1 MKIDFNRVDDLNARL
16 TLVIEHA
23 DYVAKLDENIKN
35 YSKKLNIKGFRSG
48 KTPKSVLTK
57 MYGKGMLEETVSTL
71 LNDKL
76 FGYLEDEKIEIFGSP
91 VMATDAE
98 PVDFNPKSPGDYTF
112 AFDLGLKPSFDL
124 KYNDETPLNIKTALT
139 DQDALDEDVLRYR
152 RVFGAEENVHE
163 DGSIEEHDRIGIKLN
178 RINSDGTVDE
188 NGTETMVDLDRI
200 RGEAKTMLPGKKVGD
215 SVEEDIQKFMGY
227 ERTMLVKNT
236 LGLEADPDPENPLIY
251 KITILSIARP
261 QVSELSG
268 EQLSK
273 YLGSHVEDEASFRK
287 MLEERENQSNATR
300 TDEMKKL
307 TVRHAL
313 LQANPFEI
321 PEEFLLNWVN
331 AQRDQKIVSGSR
343 DAGKLFREAKWS
355 LLLNRIAKELGLE
368 VAEKDVQSQMTKW
381 IVENVDYRQT
391 DVRKLMKELHA
402 NEYFMSTMK
411 ENALEELVFINILP
425 KYQFEETG
433 ATPEEFEHAFHD
445 LHHHLFDH
453 GDHSH
458 HSHA

>member
-1 MKIDFNRVDDLNARL
+1 MKIDFNRVDDLNAKL

-23 DYVAKLDENIKN
+23 DYATKLDENLKN
-35 YSKKLNIKGFRSG
+35 YSKKLNVKGFRAG

-112 AFDLGLKPSFDL
+112 SFDLGLKPNFDL
-124 KYNDETPLNIKTALT
+124 NYNFETPLNIPTAVT

-152 RVFGAEENVHE
+152 RVFGAEENVE
-163 DGSIEEHDRIGIKLN
+163 DGYIEEHDRIGIQLN
-178 RINSDGTVDE
+178 RILEDGSTEE

-200 RGEAKTMLPGKKVGD
+200 RGEAKTMLSGKKVGD
-215 SVEEDIQKFMGY
+215 LLEEDLQKFMGY
-227 ERTMLVKNT
+227 DRAMLVKNT
-236 LGLEADPDPENPLIY
+236 LGLESDPDPENPLKY
-251 KITILSIARP
+251 KITIVSIARP
-261 QVSELSG
+261 QMSELSG

-287 MLEERENQSNATR
+287 MLEEREDQSNATR
-300 TDEMKKL
+300 TLDMKKL

-313 LQANPFEI
+313 LQANTFEI

-331 AQRDQKIVSGSR
+331 AQRDQKIASGSR

-355 LLLNRIAKELGLE
+355 LLINRIAKEMDLE
-368 VAEKDVQSQMTKW
+368 VSEKDVQSQMTKW
-381 IVENVDYRQT
+381 IVENIDYRQT
-391 DVRKLMKELHA
+391 DVRKLMKDLQA
-402 NEYFMSTMK
+402 NEHFMSTMK
-411 ENALEELVFINILP
+411 ENALDELVFSNILS
-425 KYQFEETG
+425 KYHFEETG
-433 ATPEEFEHAFHD
+433 ATAEEFEHAFHD

-453 GDHSH
+453 GDHSQ
-458 HSHA
+458 HSHG